1 MISETLPR
9 ISGKPEP
16 GWPLNLALFQI
27 GWWAVVLTAAHGQPG
42 LGIGVV
48 TLSVAWHLAI
58 ARAPLAEA
66 ALIGVAAVVGLVL
79 DSLLLATGWVEF
91 TGGNLAGQLAPPWM
105 LALWVNF
112 ALTLNVSL
120 RPLQER
126 PLLAAGIGL
135 IGGPLA
141 YWGGAQL
148 GAMSFL
154 NAPAA
159 LAALAIEWAVLTPLL
174 AGLAKTLRERLTP

>member
-1 MISETLPR
+1 MIGETLPR
-9 ISGKPEP
+9 LSGEPER
-16 GWPLNLALFQI
+16 GWPLNLVLFQI
-27 GWWAVVLTAAHGQPG
+27 GWWAVVLTAAQGQPE
-42 LGIGVV
+42 LGIGLVA
-48 TLSVAWHLAI
+48 LSLAYQLAI

-66 ALIGVAAVVGLVL
+66 ALVGAAATVGLVL

-148 GAMSFL
+148 GAMTFL

-159 LAALAIEWAVLTPLL
+159 LTVLAIEWAVLTPLL
-174 AGLAKTLRERLTP
+174 AGLAKTLREMLKP

>member
-1 MISETLPR
+1 MIGDTLPR
-9 ISGKPEP
+9 LSRAPEP
-16 GWPLNLALFQI
+16 GWALNLVLFQI
-27 GWWAVVLTAAHGQPG
+27 GWWAVVLTAAHGRPG
-42 LGIGVV
+42 IGIGVV
-48 TLSVAWHLAI
+48 TLSLVCQLAI
-58 ARAPLAEA
+58 ARAPVAEA
-66 ALIGVAAVVGLVL
+66 ALVAVAATVGLVF

-91 TGGNLAGQLAPPWM
+91 SGGALAGQLAPPWM

-126 PLLAAGIGL
+126 PLLAAGVGM

-148 GAMSFL
+148 GAMTFL

-159 LAALAIEWAVLTPLL
+159 LGALAIEWAVMTPLL
-174 AGLAKTLRERLTP
+174 AGLAKALRERIAS

>member
-1 MISETLPR
+1 MLGGTLPR
-9 ISGKPEP
+9 LSPAPEP
-16 GWPLNLALFQI
+16 RWALNLVLFQV
-27 GWWAVVLTAAHGQPG
+27 GWWAVVLTAAQGQPG

-48 TLSVAWHLAI
+48 TLSLAWQLAI

-66 ALIGVAAVVGLVL
+66 ALIGVAGAVGLVL

-91 TGGNLAGQLAPPWM
+91 TGGALAGQLAPPWM
-105 LALWVNF
+105 AALWVNF

-126 PLLAAGIGL
+126 PLLAAALGM

-148 GAMSFL
+148 GAMTFL

-159 LAALAIEWAVLTPLL
+159 LGALALEWAVLTPLL
-174 AGLAKTLRERLTP
+174 AGLAKTLKERFRP

>member
-1 MISETLPR
+1 MSGETLPR
-9 ISGKPEP
+9 LSRAPQP
-16 GWPLNLALFQI
+16 DWQLNLALFQI
-27 GWWAVVLTAAHGQPG
+27 GWWAVVLAAAQGQPE

-48 TLSVAWHLAI
+48 ALSLAYQLAI

-66 ALIGVAAVVGLVL
+66 ALVGAAATVGLVL

-126 PLLAAGIGL
+126 PLLAAAVGMV
-135 IGGPLA
+135 GGPFA

-148 GAMSFL
+148 GAMTFL

-159 LAALAIEWAVLTPLL
+159 LTALAIEWAVLTPLL
-174 AGLAKTLRERLTP
+174 AGLAKALRERLTP